1 MLQAETFI
9 SGNSATLA
17 STPSFVGLRRALRS
31 IFFIFTHPK
40 EIHEGRH
47 QIGFSRPF
55 QHGRRLN
62 VRDGLLADMLGCI
75 NDLLGLTC
83 VRYDEAATP
92 PQMRVVNQKL
102 RKAIENEGASSASR
116 ACGGSSP

>member
-62 VRDGLLADMLGCI
+62 VRDGLLADMLAASK
-75 NDLLGLTC
+75 N
-83 VRYDEAATP
+83 VRLSPES
-92 PQMRVVNQKL
+92 RH
-102 RKAIENEGASSASR
+102 SAV
-116 ACGGSSP
+116 PLK

>member
-1 MLQAETFI
+1 
-9 SGNSATLA
+9 LA

-92 PQMRVVNQKL
+92 SQMRVVNQKL